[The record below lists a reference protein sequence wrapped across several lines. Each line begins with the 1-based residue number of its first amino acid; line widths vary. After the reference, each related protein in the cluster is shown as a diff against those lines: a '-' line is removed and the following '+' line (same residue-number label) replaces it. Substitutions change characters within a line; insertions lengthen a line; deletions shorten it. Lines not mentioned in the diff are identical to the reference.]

1 MYLVRHTGAVTLDM
15 LFALFYFDFFVPV
28 SRKTAP
34 GGYVEFQDYGCE
46 LFLSDGTKLDRPV
59 DGQPISKYIH
69 VITSAAERNGR
80 PLVIGRGMA
89 ERMKN
94 AGFVDVQ
101 QQTGTWP
108 LGPWPKQKDL
118 KELGKWG
125 RLSVTETALPFAL
138 MLLSREGWTQEEIK
152 KLVDDTLG
160 SIGKNHYYV
169 QAWYVYGRKPDIPE
183 AA

>member
-1 MYLVRHTGAVTLDM
+1 M
-15 LFALFYFDFFVPV
+15 
-28 SRKTAP
+28 SRKIAP

-46 LFLSDGTKLDRPV
+46 VFLSDGTKLEGTVP
-59 DGQPISKYIH
+59 GHPITEYMHATS
-69 VITSAAERNGR
+69 SAAERTGR

-94 AGFVDVQ
+94 AGFVGVQ

-108 LGPWPKQKDL
+108 LGPWPKQRDL

-125 RLSVTETALPFAL
+125 KLSVVESVLPFAL

-152 KLVDDTLG
+152 RLVDDTLA
-160 SIGKNHYYV
+160 SLNKNHYYV
-169 QAWYVYGRKPDIPE
+169 QAWFVYGRKPDGSE